1 MAVPHNRLPSESSNS
16 DDPYHDNSDDDSDDD
31 SNSDGAVPTPPNL
44 EEGEEIEFHERPAS
58 SLDPDEAIL
67 LQIATA
73 GSDMSQSHNSHN
85 STSSKPRSPKAKA
98 IAGAVVRTVV
108 PRMQALPK
116 STFCL
121 LSIAVAMPSALY
133 ILCFTKMG
141 MGLDWFYY
149 LADHYGED
157 WASTMGG
164 ATAMYFL
171 IMYILDADAWTR
183 YLWLQRFCG
192 MILVLGVIFTVLFMV
207 GDYPYGPICLFAALT
222 PLWLITLNQLNF
234 VGRIRTRVYV
244 NWLSGPLFAVSVI
257 IGLTWLIW
265 TFVREENEY
274 NTATKAVFAQ
284 ATGCEPNLIDFPECS
299 ATYAWLNSTAT
310 TTATITTTNS
320 TTMMGSMSSSNST
333 DNTTVSM
340 DDDLITTTG
349 TISPS
354 VEVSIDENAL
364 CFEVVESPPSFI
376 YADGCSPSC
385 STDVFDDCLNGFI
398 LWAGPLLVS
407 LVLFFLSFFCTF
419 LRSDNSE
426 KDIINFGKLWIFL
439 LFAMWLTAS
448 LAGVAAGLSTA
459 LLSMTLASFVGSVIF
474 VSMTRTRS
482 EGKEQ
487 IIGFWARID
496 ASYGAHLDVARGLFL
511 ILCMPFIFI
520 YVGLSMI
527 NQLVRKCGL
536 PCSKELKTDKARK
549 DFLTKRCRTHIEIFR
564 AWDRTKVLTFGI
576 FWGIAFMILQVIVA
590 QFTVL
595 FLSWLID
602 KTSTMNLGV
611 VTIILVGVGMIMF
624 LLPPVPGVPI
634 YLTLGVV
641 IIATGRDML
650 GIVGAMAYASAAS
663 LGLKLLACT
672 VQQKLIGES
681 LSKSIS
687 VRKMTQIN
695 STVIKAMRLILAQP
709 GMGIDKVC
717 ILVGGPDWPT
727 SVLCGIMGLDLL
739 PVLAGTVPVMIL
751 ILPTV
756 LTGSF
761 TYMVGLKT
769 EDGEME
775 FPSAPVLATVFAAIT
790 AVVQFAAM
798 ILAAYYLEQTTSQRA
813 DELEA
818 IEIDKEVAEL
828 EKGEV
833 EFYNCYTRVTQWE
846 VVPWAAKLTLYASFG
861 CMVTCCY
868 MVQLF
873 SNACFADYQLT
884 YTIEEH
890 LGGNWLNLVKPTGWY
905 AILLFFVS
913 GAFLSGFVIWANVS
927 QTDVFRASTECYGE
941 CP

>member
-1 MAVPHNRLPSESSNS
+1 MVVPHNRFPSESSNS
-16 DDPYHDNSDDDSDDD
+16 DDPYHDNSDNDSDDD
-31 SNSDGAVPTPPNL
+31 HVPTPPNL
-44 EEGEEIEFHERPAS
+44 EEEGEEIEFHERPGS
-58 SLDPDEAIL
+58 SIDSNNDDNNNNMG
-67 LQIATA
+67 LQLAIATSNSA
-73 GSDMSQSHNSHN
+73 DNDVMSHT
-85 STSSKPRSPKAKA
+85 STSSKPRSPKAA
-98 IAGAVVRTVV
+98 ALAGAVIGTVV
-108 PRMQALPK
+108 PRMEALPK
-116 STFCL
+116 TTFLL
-121 LSIAVAMPSALY
+121 LSLAVAMPSALY
-133 ILCFTKMG
+133 ILCFTKLG

-164 ATAMYFL
+164 ATALYFL
-171 IMYILDADAWTR
+171 IMYILDADAWTN

-192 MILVLGVIFTVLFMV
+192 MILVLGVISTVLFMV

-222 PLWLITLNQLNF
+222 PLWLITLNQLNV

-244 NWLSGPLFAVSVI
+244 NWLSGPLFFVSVLV
-257 IGLTWLIW
+257 GLTWLIW
-265 TFVREENEY
+265 TFVGDENEY

-299 ATYAWLNSTAT
+299 AAYAWLNSTAATIAQT
-310 TTATITTTNS
+310 TTVNP
-320 TTMMGSMSSSNST
+320 TTMMSSIGRNTT
-333 DNTTVSM
+333 DNITAVM
-340 DDDLITTTG
+340 DDDLMTTTG

-354 VEVSIDENAL
+354 VEVSVDPNAL

-376 YADGCSPSC
+376 FADGCDPSC
-385 STDVFDDCLNGFI
+385 ATDVFDDCLNGFI

-511 ILCMPFIFI
+511 VLCTPFIFI
-520 YVGLSMI
+520 YVGLSII

-536 PCSKELKTDKARK
+536 PCSKELKTEKARK
-549 DFLTKRCRTHIEIFR
+549 DFLTKRCRTQIEIFR
-564 AWDRTKVLTFGI
+564 AWDRTKVLTFAI

-595 FLSWLID
+595 FLSWLIEE
-602 KTSTMNLGV
+602 TSSMNLGV

-641 IIATGRDML
+641 IVATGRDIL
-650 GIVGAMAYASAAS
+650 GIVGAMAYAAAAS

-739 PVLAGTVPVMIL
+739 PVLAGTIPVIIL

-761 TYMVGLKT
+761 TYMAGLKT

-775 FPSAPVLATVFAAIT
+775 YPSAPVLATVFAAIT

-813 DELEA
+813 DELDA

-833 EFYNCYTRVTQWE
+833 EFNNCYTRVTQWE
-846 VVPWAAKLTLYASFG
+846 VVPWAAQLTLYASFG

-890 LGGNWLNLVKPTGWY
+890 LDGNWLNLVKPTGWY

-927 QTDVFRASTECYGE
+927 SDRCVSRFFFNGW
-941 CP
+941 